1 MKKTFLPV
9 LLALVVQLHA
19 QQPKDTV
26 VTVSNTSLPVNTGT
40 LSGSIAVPSGPGK
53 FPLVV
58 IIAGSGPTDRNG
70 NSKAVVNSNSYRILA
85 DSLLQYGIASLR
97 YDKRGVAESAAAGAK
112 EEDTRFT
119 DMVTDAVAWVLLLK
133 KDKRFSK
140 VVIAGHSE
148 GSLIGMLAAKQAGAD
163 KYISIAGP
171 GMPAAE
177 IIKKQLQAQPKMV
190 QDLCFAR
197 LDTLASGKMLVDP
210 PAMLNSLFRPSV
222 QPYLIDWFRY
232 DPRHEIAQL
241 KIPVLIVNG
250 TTDIQ
255 VSTAD
260 ADSLH
265 AANPQSQLLIIEGMS
280 HLLKEAPA
288 DRAKNIALYNT
299 APNEPVKTELVQ
311 AMVNF
316 IRKK

>member
-1 MKKTFLPV
+1 MKKIIFPV
-9 LLALVVQLHA
+9 LMLLAGQIFAQSPADTAVRITNCRLSVPAGVLCGSLSVPGVNKQCPVVL
-19 QQPKDTV
+19 
-26 VTVSNTSLPVNTGT
+26 
-40 LSGSIAVPSGPGK
+40 
-53 FPLVV
+53 
-58 IIAGSGPTDRNG
+58 IIAGSGPTDRDG
-70 NSKAVVNSNSYRILA
+70 NSKAGVNGNSYRILA

-97 YDKRGVAESAAAGAK
+97 YDKRGVGESAAAGAK

-133 KDKRFSK
+133 KDNRFSK
-140 VVIAGHSE
+140 IIIAGHSE

-177 IIKKQLQAQPKMV
+177 ILKKQLQAQPKMV

-222 QPYLIDWFRY
+222 QPYLIDWFKY
-232 DPRHEIAQL
+232 DPRHEITQL
-241 KIPVLIVNG
+241 KIPVLILNG

-265 AANPQSQLLIIEGMS
+265 AASPQSQLLIIEGMS

-299 APNEPVKTELVQ
+299 TPNEPVKTELVQ
-311 AMVNF
+311 AMVSF
-316 IRKK
+316 IKKK